1 MTAPEMP
8 TTTDA
13 ARAGDV
19 IDRGALAA
27 LAEERID
34 WRFKGLPTA
43 AQGATVAE
51 YLATGPR
58 LSELGTPL
66 LTLDAAAMDAN
77 LNAMK
82 AYCAQVGALH
92 APHGKTTMAP
102 ALWAKQLDAG
112 AWGITLANAF
122 QLRVGRAFGVRR
134 LLLAN
139 ELVDPAA
146 LRWVSSE
153 LDADPQFEFACWV
166 DSPAGVALMDEALRK
181 HGAQRPMDV
190 FIELGGPH
198 GRTGVRGIDA
208 AVALALAVKA
218 APTLRLI
225 GVSGYE
231 GALAHDASAEAI
243 AAVETYVRD
252 LGRLHNRLLHEGFYG
267 RDHDIFLSAGGS
279 AYFDQVAEALGS
291 RADDG
296 VKVLLRSGAYLV
308 HDDGHYRGVSP
319 FARRLGKPLTA
330 AMHGWARVLS
340 RPEPGLALLDGGKR
354 DFPYDEGLP
363 TAQRLLGA
371 AGHGGSELLEGV
383 AVSKFSDQHAFLPI
397 DPQVPLEV
405 GDVVRLGLSHPCTA
419 CDKWTL
425 IPVLDDASSPDPR
438 VVNLVRT
445 FF

>member
-1 MTAPEMP
+1 MTA
-8 TTTDA
+8 TDA
-13 ARAGDV
+13 A
-19 IDRGALAA
+19 IDRAAVAA

-43 AQGATVAE
+43 AWGATVAE
-51 YLATGPR
+51 YLATKPR
-58 LSELGTPL
+58 LAEFGTPL

-77 LNAMK
+77 LHAMR
-82 AYCAQVGALH
+82 AYCAEIGALH

-102 ALWAKQLDAG
+102 ALWQRQLDAG

-134 LLLAN
+134 LVLGN
-139 ELVDPAA
+139 QLVDPAA

-153 LDADPQFEFACWV
+153 LDADPRFEFACWV
-166 DSPAGVALMDEALRK
+166 DSPAGVALMDGVLRE
-181 HGAQRPMDV
+181 HGAQRPVDV

-198 GRTGVRGIDA
+198 GRTGMRGVGA
-208 AVALALAVKA
+208 AVELALAVKA

-231 GALAHDASAEAI
+231 GSLAHDSSTEAI
-243 AAVETYVRD
+243 AAVDTYLKE
-252 LGRLHNRLLHEGFYG
+252 LGHLHDRLLLDGVYSSD
-267 RDHDIFLSAGGS
+267 RDYEVYLTAGGS
-279 AYFDQVAEALGS
+279 AYFDQVAEILGP
-291 RADDG
+291 RGGPD
-296 VKVLLRSGAYLV
+296 VKVLLRAGAYLV
-308 HDDGHYRGVSP
+308 HDDGHYSRVSP
-319 FARRLGKPLTA
+319 FSRDLDRPLTS

-363 TAQRLLGA
+363 TPQRLLGGPDGFFRGA
-371 AGHGGSELLEGV
+371 S
-383 AVSKFSDQHAFLPI
+383 VSAFADQHAFLRI
-397 DPQVPLEV
+397 DPSAALEV

-419 CDKWTL
+419 FDKWTL
-425 IPVLDDASSPDPR
+425 IPVLDDASSPDPH
-438 VVNLVRT
+438 VVDLVRT